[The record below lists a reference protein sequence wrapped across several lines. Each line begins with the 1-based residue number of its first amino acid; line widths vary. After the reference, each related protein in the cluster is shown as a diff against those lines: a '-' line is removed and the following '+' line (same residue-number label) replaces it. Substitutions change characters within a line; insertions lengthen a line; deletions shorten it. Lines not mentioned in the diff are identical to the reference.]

1 MEKRAREAEEFFKVV
16 EEKPAADIIDEKKDE
31 TVVAATAASGLDVEK
46 ETCRD
51 ENIKPVETNEHDVET
66 NGK

>member
-16 EEKPAADIIDEKKDE
+16 EEKPAADIIVEKKDE
-31 TVVAATAASGLDVEK
+31 TVVAATEDSGLDVEK
-46 ETCRD
+46 ETCGD
-51 ENIKPVETNEHDVET
+51 ENIEPAETNEHYVET